1 MEMPAMAPLGLAF
14 IAGTLCQQGWRVR
27 ILDNAVERL
36 EPTRIAAQV
45 RESGAFV
52 AGIACTS
59 LSFHNTLRV
68 AGALRGATS
77 ARVVVGGPHATL
89 MPETLMV
96 PCVDFVVSGE
106 GEITMAELCA
116 GLRDGTDASLIAGL
130 HCRLEE
136 GRWQRTA
143 VRPRLANLDV
153 LPHPRRDLMPVNRY
167 LNQTTEVAAGRVLSA
182 STSRGCPYDCA
193 FCSVEGVWGRGYRSF
208 SASWVLDDLEEL
220 ASVYQADGVYFYE
233 DNFTLNQKRVA
244 ALCQGLRER
253 RPNLRWACEGRIGS
267 LSPELLRE
275 MKAAGCQ
282 TVKFGIESGS
292 PRILQLIAKDIVLPA
307 VLDTRR
313 LCRQAGLRF
322 ACFFMV
328 GLPGETDEDRRQTLE
343 FVRRLQ
349 PDLIIVNVFTP
360 IPRSKLYLG
369 LLKGRRFASMDDNFV
384 LHPPPEQQR
393 AMEAWAARL
402 REAADCR
409 N

>member
-1 MEMPAMAPLGLAF
+1 
-14 IAGTLCQQGWRVR
+14 
-27 ILDNAVERL
+27 
-36 EPTRIAAQV
+36 
-45 RESGAFV
+45 
-52 AGIACTS
+52 
-59 LSFHNTLRV
+59 
-68 AGALRGATS
+68 
-77 ARVVVGGPHATL
+77 
-89 MPETLMV
+89 
-96 PCVDFVVSGE
+96 
-106 GEITMAELCA
+106 
-116 GLRDGTDASLIAGL
+116 
-130 HCRLEE
+130 
-136 GRWQRTA
+136 
-143 VRPRLANLDV
+143 
-153 LPHPRRDLMPVNRY
+153 
-167 LNQTTEVAAGRVLSA
+167 
-182 STSRGCPYDCA
+182 
-193 FCSVEGVWGRGYRSF
+193 
-208 SASWVLDDLEEL
+208 
-220 ASVYQADGVYFYE
+220 
-233 DNFTLNQKRVA
+233 
-244 ALCQGLRER
+244 
-253 RPNLRWACEGRIGS
+253 
-267 LSPELLRE
+267 